1 MTAVDPELRTDP
13 PPGVDDPAAVRP
25 LTRICPYLAA
35 AGGAWRSATAERDH
49 RCGAVSPPAIL
60 ATEKQRRLCLT
71 ADFPSCATFEAA
83 RAARP
88 VVPVRAP
95 TLPRPI
101 ARTTPVVLDHGRI
114 AIAVP
119 AIDAERSNGQAI
131 LIALLALAF
140 AAIVLA
146 RLTTGGAPAVV
157 SAGSESPQAIVRAA
171 AAPSLAATAR
181 KKTPAPTPVPK
192 ASAAPAKAKAS
203 PAAAAS
209 ATPRLPAT
217 PTTRTYKVKAGDT
230 LIAIAAK
237 FKTTQ
242 QAIRRL
248 NGITDPSTLRIG
260 QILKIPRS

>member
-1 MTAVDPELRTDP
+1 MTAVDPELRTVP

-35 AGGAWRSATAERDH
+35 AGGAWRSATAEREH

-60 ATEKQRRLCLT
+60 AAEKQRRLCLT

-146 RLTTGGAPAVV
+146 RLTTGSAPAIV
-157 SAGSESPQAIVRAA
+157 SVGSASPQASARAI

-181 KKTPAPTPVPK
+181 KTPAPTVVPK

-203 PAAAAS
+203 PAAPATPRPS
-209 ATPRLPAT
+209 ATPVI
-217 PTTRTYKVKAGDT
+217 RTYTVKAGDT

-237 FKTTQ
+237 FGTKL
-242 QAIRRL
+242 QAIKRL
-248 NGITDPSTLRIG
+248 NGISDPSTLRIG
-260 QILKIPRS
+260 QILKIP

>member
-1 MTAVDPELRTDP
+1 ME
-13 PPGVDDPAAVRP
+13 
-25 LTRICPYLAA
+25 
-35 AGGAWRSATAERDH
+35 S
-49 RCGAVSPPAIL
+49 SP
-60 ATEKQRRLCLT
+60 
-71 ADFPSCATFEAA
+71 
-83 RAARP
+83 
-88 VVPVRAP
+88 
-95 TLPRPI
+95 
-101 ARTTPVVLDHGRI
+101 GRI

-146 RLTTGGAPAVV
+146 RLTTGGVPAVV
-157 SAGSESPQAIVRAA
+157 SAGSASPQASVRAA